1 MSDIES
7 KQLNAEPVEPIGEK
21 EPAAAPA
28 PEKPSKPSMRRT
40 LNETQRAQVL
50 LNLEKGRETK
60 RRMKEER
67 LAREAAEKAE
77 LDDTKEKL
85 LLKKEAQ
92 LARKKDAL
100 KKELAVES
108 SESEEEVFVRFDKK
122 SRGKKPKRRRVVY
135 ESASSDDEE
144 ARARAPT
151 RPETARVRR
160 APEARSIAFW

>member
-1 MSDIES
+1 MSEIES
-7 KQLNAEPVEPIGEK
+7 NQVNAEPIEAKEPIE
-21 EPAAAPA
+21 APA
-28 PEKPSKPSMRRT
+28 PEKPPKPSTKRT
-40 LNETQRAQVL
+40 LNEAQRAQVL

-60 RRMKEER
+60 RKMKEER

-92 LARKKDAL
+92 LARKKVAL

-135 ESASSDDEE
+135 ETASSDEEEEE
-144 ARARAPT
+144 APMRTKPD
-151 RPETARVRR
+151 TARVSR
-160 APEARSIAFW
+160 APNARSTNDA